1 MSLTDEVLDA
11 VTDPDTGLWDAL
23 DATYTAAAHLDRATR
38 RNDGSLGAK
47 QVLKRA
53 QAEVESAQKL
63 AAAMDE
69 PFRGLFPALM
79 LCFHELDA
87 YRGAF
92 TDEALDEYAHPVEG
106 GSLTHESALDEW
118 GYAEDVA
125 RKALAA
131 ALASELVETAVAA

>member
-1 MSLTDEVLDA
+1 MSLIDDILDA

-53 QAEVESAQKL
+53 QVEVESAQEL
-63 AAAMDE
+63 SAALDE
-69 PFRGLFPALM
+69 PFRGLFPTLM

-87 YRGAF
+87 YRFAAA
-92 TDEALDEYAHPVEG
+92 DESEDRYAADHLDY
-106 GSLTHESALDEW
+106 T
-118 GYAEDVA
+118 EDAA
-125 RKALAA
+125 RKALAE
-131 ALASELVETAVAA
+131 ALAGESPEAAVAA

>member
-1 MSLTDEVLDA
+1 MSLIDDVLEA
-11 VTDPDTGLWDAL
+11 VADPDTGLWDAL

-53 QAEVESAQKL
+53 QVEVESAQKL
-63 AAAMDE
+63 SAALDQ
-69 PFRGLFPALM
+69 PFRGLFATLT

-87 YRGAF
+87 YQAAAA
-92 TDEALDEYAHPVEG
+92 DEALDEYAHPVEG

-118 GYAEDVA
+118 GYAEDLA
-125 RKALAA
+125 RKALTAV
-131 ALASELVETAVAA
+131 LTSEMVTAVAA